1 MGPPAARQGD
11 SHPEGPIL
19 EGSADILIGSQPAAR
34 LSDKVGH
41 RRGTETITEGEPT
54 VLFNGRP
61 AARMGD
67 MVACGEVIT
76 SGCGTVFIGKSHGQC
91 LVQAAESGQSLVTD
105 L

>member
-1 MGPPAARQGD
+1 
-11 SHPEGPIL
+11 
-19 EGSADILIGSQPAAR
+19 
-34 LSDKVGH
+34 
-41 RRGTETITEGEPT
+41 
-54 VLFNGRP
+54 
-61 AARMGD
+61 MGD